1 MSISG
6 IGESNFSGLEG
17 PADEAESF
25 SGLEGPEVSK
35 WHVRAG
41 GAVCD
46 NTLSYNYCAQTQRG
60 RYALYGSTSKSPPS
74 SRISMKCNRPNLP
87 SLELSS
93 SCFFLIGAALF
104 SELPFGVAV
113 VVVVGVACTGAVA
126 VVVVGVVVA
135 VAVVVVFG
143 IGVGVLG
150 DLDAGAD
157 FFA

>member
-1 MSISG
+1 
-6 IGESNFSGLEG
+6 
-17 PADEAESF
+17 
-25 SGLEGPEVSK
+25 
-35 WHVRAG
+35 
-41 GAVCD
+41 
-46 NTLSYNYCAQTQRG
+46 
-60 RYALYGSTSKSPPS
+60 
-74 SRISMKCNRPNLP
+74 MKRNRPNLP

-113 VVVVGVACTGAVA
+113 VVVVVGVACTGAVA
-126 VVVVGVVVA
+126 VVVVGVV

>member
-1 MSISG
+1 MRRSPFRG
-6 IGESNFSGLEG
+6 WRGLRY
-17 PADEAESF
+17 
-25 SGLEGPEVSK
+25 LK

-46 NTLSYNYCAQTQRG
+46 RDITARNTLSYNYCAQTQRG

-113 VVVVGVACTGAVA
+113 VVVVVGVACTGAVA